1 MTSSPNIP
9 PSLFDTIPWNPDPGA
24 IWVASSLILRR
35 NLARYNFPSKLSG
48 PEIEQMIAL
57 LKSSL
62 SESIP
67 GSHFFLDKEI
77 SAGDRQIIF
86 EHFLMMHGFKQP
98 PNGAAVVLDDSCT
111 TLATVN
117 MGNHLELR
125 ALAPSGQFD
134 EIWSRLTQ
142 IEDKIGKAAHGFA
155 FNPKFGYLT
164 SDPAECGT
172 GLTVRAHLHT
182 PALIHTQQIEGAL
195 RNAEDSEI
203 DFSGLSGDIGE
214 LIGDLLVVENRYT
227 IGMSEEAI
235 LHAIQSAVTKL
246 LSAEKVMRDH
256 LKEDRNAKVKDQ
268 ISKAFGLIVH
278 SHQLEIKEALDLL
291 SLMKLGLAIGLI
303 AGVSDEKLNSL
314 FFKCRKG
321 HLIRLFPELTEA
333 SEIEEKRADF
343 LQKELEGISF
353 ND

>member
-1 MTSSPNIP
+1 MTSSPNLP
-9 PSLFDTIPWNPDPGA
+9 SSLFETIPWNPEPGA
-24 IWVASSLILRR
+24 IWVASSLLLRR
-35 NLARYNFPSKLSG
+35 NLARYNFPTKLSD
-48 PEIEQMIAL
+48 PEIEQVLNL

-62 SESIP
+62 AESISN
-67 GSHFFLDKEI
+67 SHFFKDRELSSE
-77 SAGDRQIIF
+77 DRQLIF
-86 EHFLMMHGFKQP
+86 EHFLMMHGFKNP
-98 PNGAAVVLDDSCT
+98 PNGTAIVLDDACKM
-111 TLATVN
+111 LATLN

-125 ALAPSGQFD
+125 ALSPSGNFN
-134 EIWSRLTQ
+134 EIWSQVAQ
-142 IEDKIGKAAHGFA
+142 IEDQVSKTAKGFA

-182 PALIHTQQIEGAL
+182 PALIHTEQIEEAL
-195 RNAEDSEI
+195 KKAEDPEV
-203 DFSGLSGDIGE
+203 DFFGLAGDIKE
-214 LIGDLLVVENRYT
+214 LIGDLLVIENRYT

-235 LHAIQSAVTKL
+235 LNAIQNVVTKL

-256 LKEDRNAKVKDQ
+256 LREEPNAGVKDQ
-268 ISKAFGLIVH
+268 VSKAFGLIVH
-278 SHQLEIKEALDLL
+278 SHQLETKEALDLL

-303 AGVSDEKLNSL
+303 GGVSDDKLNSL

-321 HLIRLFPELTEA
+321 HLNRLFPDIKEE

-343 LQKELEGISF
+343 LQKELEGITF